1 LYLENSV
8 DLILAGPSVFTG
20 ISALSTVIKMNKE
33 RQTYKNEDETDGE
46 CVKCRGEEHSIHRY
60 GGNA

>member
-1 LYLENSV
+1 
-8 DLILAGPSVFTG
+8 
-20 ISALSTVIKMNKE
+20 MNKE

-60 GGNA
+60 GGNAWSEVTLGRPKNRCEGNIKIEVIKEIW